1 MSLKSTIDHLAAEFA
16 TGVIDAIRASNLQE
30 ILAETGSVPAKR
42 GPGRPGK
49 VQEAMPAVAKGR
61 KSKGGRLARRS
72 EGDIQHVIASI
83 EAALRDA
90 KDGLR
95 SEDLRAKLG
104 LSRAEIMR
112 PIQAALAAKRIKKTG
127 EKRATTYFAAK

>member
-1 MSLKSTIDHLAAEFA
+1 MTLKATIDRLANEFA
-16 TGVIDAIRASNLQE
+16 TGVLAAIRASNLEE
-30 ILAETGSVPAKR
+30 ILSETRGGTAPRGSRSAAPAPKR
-42 GPGRPGK
+42 PSAGKGKAAGRG
-49 VQEAMPAVAKGR
+49 
-61 KSKGGRLARRS
+61 RRS
-72 EGDIQHVIASI
+72 GGDIEKVVEDIVAVLAKAS
-83 EAALRDA
+83 
-90 KDGLR
+90 DGLR